1 MDVSHAKKIPLAE
14 INIAQSPVAL
24 SILVLFFLRK
34 YKERSKGEHNL
45 KAVTYKVMHKER
57 G

>member
-1 MDVSHAKKIPLAE
+1 
-14 INIAQSPVAL
+14 
-24 SILVLFFLRK
+24 LRK

-57 G
+57 GWHLWLAICSYMVLIDTFHIK